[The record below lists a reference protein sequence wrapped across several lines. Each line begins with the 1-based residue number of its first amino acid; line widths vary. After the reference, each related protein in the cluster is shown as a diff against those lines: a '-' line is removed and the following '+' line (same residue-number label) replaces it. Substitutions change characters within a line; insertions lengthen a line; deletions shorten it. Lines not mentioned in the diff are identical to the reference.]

1 MTTEDRQQWQLL
13 HAPLGE
19 RHSGRVRYAAAMHL
33 YNRGIIDDALLEEFR
48 IYAKRDDEYPPNFNA
63 EQDKSQ

>member
-48 IYAKRDDEYPPNFNA
+48 ICAKCDDEYPRSFNA
-63 EQDKSQ
+63 EQDECP